1 MCVTCVPRCVFGSFI
16 LLISFPFID
25 NHIMNFIIFLHK
37 IKTNC
42 YDFHK
47 SYLSSLFFC
56 ITVLIWL
63 KTKNKKQPYTL
74 AVFYFCQ
81 TLLKK
86 TLGKKKKNEIVDNQL
101 L

>member
-1 MCVTCVPRCVFGSFI
+1 MNMCVTCVPRCVFGSFI

-25 NHIMNFIIFLHK
+25 NHIMKFIIFLHK

-47 SYLSSLFFC
+47 SYLSSLFFFC

-86 TLGKKKKNEIVDNQL
+86 TLGKKKKMK
-101 L
+101 

>member
-1 MCVTCVPRCVFGSFI
+1 M

-25 NHIMNFIIFLHK
+25 NHIMNFIIFC
-37 IKTNC
+37 IKLKLIVMILRKKL
-42 YDFHK
+42 FK
-47 SYLSSLFFC
+47 FSFFC

-81 TLLKK
+81 TLLKRH
-86 TLGKKKKNEIVDNQL
+86 
-101 L
+101 

>member
-86 TLGKKKKNEIVDNQL
+86 TLGKKKKKK
-101 L
+101 

>member
-1 MCVTCVPRCVFGSFI
+1 MDEHVCHVCSRCVFGSFM

-25 NHIMNFIIFLHK
+25 NHIMNFIIFC
-37 IKTNC
+37 IKLKLIVMILK
-42 YDFHK
+42 K

-63 KTKNKKQPYTL
+63 NTKNKKQPYTL

-81 TLLKK
+81 TLLKRH
-86 TLGKKKKNEIVDNQL
+86 
-101 L
+101 